1 MSFSTKKS
9 IQAFAIILLLSLSFV
24 SCSKEGQDEKV
35 EIAEQVETL
44 LDDENLKYLESSVDF
59 MEYATLL
66 KKLEAPAVDCIGNP
80 EQYDKS
86 ANRAK
91 MLIRFGMLCTDMAY
105 LKMVNGV
112 TQTPEYDKQ
121 FQRYVADLNLS
132 SIVKNYFEEYKDAFT
147 NREVNDDLF
156 NDLKKKF
163 KEDRIQVIQKAKN
176 SNEDFLIY
184 FAIGYMT
191 EGYYIL
197 NCFQDSDKYQQVMTK
212 FIEYLNANGVPLQ
225 HLLKRIWD
233 KLGDKPMHK
242 EYKEYLS
249 KIKPAFVIFKQ
260 KLNNN
265 IPFTEEELK
274 SFSKNI
280 SNLRNEILN

>member
-1 MSFSTKKS
+1 MSFPTKKS
-9 IQAFAIILLLSLSFV
+9 IQVFAIILLLSLSFV

-44 LDDENLKYLESSVDF
+44 LDDENLKYLESSIDF
-59 MEYATLL
+59 MEYVTLL

-86 ANRAK
+86 DNRAK

-121 FQRYVADLNLS
+121 FQRYVTDLNLS
-132 SIVKNYFEEYKDAFT
+132 SILENSHNKYNDALSNKVFD
-147 NREVNDDLF
+147 DDLF
-156 NDLKKKF
+156 NDLKKQF
-163 KEDRIQVIQKAKN
+163 KADRVKLVQNAKKT
-176 SNEDFLIY
+176 NEDFLIY
-184 FAIGYMT
+184 FTIGTIIEDVYLLN
-191 EGYYIL
+191 GY
-197 NCFQDSDKYQQVMTK
+197 QGTGKYQEIMTK
-212 FIEYLNANGVPLQ
+212 FIEYVNANGVPIQ
-225 HLLKRIWD
+225 HFLKRIWD

-249 KIKPAFVIFKQ
+249 NIKPAFVIFMQ

-265 IPFTEEELK
+265 TPFTEEELK